1 MKIKDLNDKFKV
13 TMFATNVWGGQAFV
27 AEQKLR
33 ELKNKILKIKA
44 ISDQSKKKFYW
55 QQ

>member
-1 MKIKDLNDKFKV
+1 ML
-13 TMFATNVWGGQAFV
+13 ATNVWGGQAFV